1 MQNSS
6 SKSNK
11 GLILIVDDIQENL
24 QVLSTTLSEH
34 QYTVRMAVSGQ
45 MALIGA
51 STIMPD
57 LILLD
62 IKMPEMNGYEVCER
76 LKADAKTCDIPVI
89 FVSALDEALD
99 KAKAFATGGVDYIT
113 KPFQFEEVLARI
125 EHQLTISRLRKRLQ
139 EKNDCLEREVQERI
153 AAEAEVQKLNLQ
165 LEQQVLEQTV
175 QLHQE
180 MSERQRIQREV
191 QAMAKHDALT
201 GLPNRALFINHLI
214 QAIEKLQQQPD
225 YVFAVL
231 FLDCDRFKLVND
243 SLGHFVGDRLL
254 LEISGRLKSCQRLT
268 DTLAR
273 IGGDEFA
280 ILLEGI
286 QSINDAIRVT
296 ERIQAEL
303 AIPFHISEHEVFINA
318 SIGIAMSTLDYDQPT
333 DLLRDADTAM
343 YCAKTEGR
351 GQYQI
356 FAPTM
361 RQTVQRRLQLETSL
375 QRALER
381 QEFVLNY
388 QPIVSLATG
397 AMTGFEALLRWQ
409 HPELGQVSPLQFI
422 PVAEDLGLIIPIGQW
437 VLLEACRQLRQW
449 QDQGLTQ
456 PLTISVNLSVKQ
468 FAQPDL
474 IEQIDQIL
482 QATGLES
489 QLLRLEITE
498 TAIMENAESA
508 ARIMEQLRSRQIQL
522 AMDDFGTG
530 YSSLSYLHRFSVD
543 VLKIDRSFISRLG
556 EPQQGLGIVQ
566 AIISLA
572 HSLEMEVIAEG
583 VETARQRN
591 QLQQLHCEYA
601 QGYLFSQPLSSEEA
615 GELLNTHF

>member
-1 MQNSS
+1 MQSS
-6 SKSNK
+6 SSQSSK

-24 QVLSTTLSEH
+24 QALSTTLSEH
-34 QYTVRMAVSGQ
+34 HYSVRMAVSGQ

-76 LKADAKTCDIPVI
+76 LKADAKICDIPVI
-89 FVSALDEALD
+89 FVSASDEALD
-99 KAKAFATGGVDYIT
+99 KTKAFATGGVDYIT

-125 EHQLTISRLRKRLQ
+125 EHQLTISRLRKRLK

-165 LEQQVLEQTV
+165 LEQQLLEQTV

-180 MSERQRIQREV
+180 MSARQRIQLEV

-214 QAIEKLQQQPD
+214 KAIEKLQQQPD
-225 YVFAVL
+225 HVFAVL

-243 SLGHFVGDRLL
+243 SLGHVVGDLL
-254 LEISGRLKSCQRLT
+254 LVEISGRLKSCQRLT

-303 AIPFHISEHEVFINA
+303 TTPFHISEHEVFVNT
-318 SIGIAMSTLDYDQPT
+318 SIGIAMSAPDYDQPM

-343 YCAKTEGR
+343 HCAKTEGR
-351 GQYQI
+351 GRYQI

-375 QRALER
+375 QKAIER

-388 QPIVSLATG
+388 QPIISLATG

-422 PVAEDLGLIIPIGQW
+422 PVAEDLGLIIPIGQR

-449 QDQGLTQ
+449 QDHGLTQ
-456 PLTISVNLSVKQ
+456 PLTMSVNLSVQQ

-474 IEQIDQIL
+474 IEQLDQIL
-482 QATGLES
+482 HETGLES

-543 VLKIDRSFISRLG
+543 VLKIDRSFISRIG
-556 EPQQGLGIVQ
+556 EPQQRLGFVQ

-583 VETARQRN
+583 VETELQRN
-591 QLQQLHCEYA
+591 QLQQLRCEYA
-601 QGYLFSQPLSSEEA
+601 QGYLFSKPLNSERA